1 MFGFQAQTLSPAGYG
16 GGGGGGGGGRQGLSG
31 KALLETFAA
40 VMKEQEKMETK
51 EFNNDETYQKR
62 LNQVRRPW
70 RADAR
75 ARLAP
80 L

>member
-1 MFGFQAQTLSPAGYG
+1 
-16 GGGGGGGGGRQGLSG
+16 
-31 KALLETFAA
+31 
-40 VMKEQEKMETK
+40 MKEQEKMETK